1 MFASEERDERRDL
14 RNTLLAAG
22 LCAIGFGAL
31 VFASGP
37 VPVINVLNIPT
48 FENSV
53 LLLLAGLITLVG
65 LGALRAKWPV
75 RPVAWITLVAYTFVI
90 SLVVHYSGGPLTPMP
105 ALYLLVVVAA
115 SFLLGHLGATVIAVL
130 SALCY
135 AAILYL
141 EYTGVLR
148 MVLIWRLT
156 FDPHERGVLLIVNWL
171 AIAIPA
177 LLTSQLAGTL
187 AARLKWTNFH
197 LRQSEQQR
205 EDLTG
210 MLVHD
215 LRNPLSALM
224 AGLDILRLTL
234 AKELS
239 AEQMNVLDI
248 SRRSGYVLLGMVG
261 ELLDISKM
269 EAGKLA
275 LNIQPVDLNQLIT
288 EIVDAERALADSE
301 KVEFRL
307 ALSDE
312 VKQVPCDRQLVSRVI
327 LNLLSN
333 AIKYTPPDGAIT
345 VTTRKADSSIVVEVA
360 DTGSGIPRE
369 HQKRIFEKFG
379 QVDRP
384 GQERRGTGLGLPF
397 CRMAVEAHGGQI
409 WVESQVGQ
417 GSTFFFKLPLDT
429 PVTAPHGKG
438 K

>member
-1 MFASEERDERRDL
+1 MYAPEERDERRDL
-14 RNTLLAAG
+14 RNALVIAG

-37 VPVINVLNIPT
+37 VPRINVLNIPT
-48 FENSV
+48 FETSV
-53 LLLLAGLITLVG
+53 LVLLAGLITLIG
-65 LGALRAKWPV
+65 LGALRARWPM
-75 RPVAWITLVAYTFVI
+75 RPIAWITLVGYTFVI
-90 SLVVHYSGGPLTPMP
+90 SLTVHYSGGPLTPMP

-130 SALCY
+130 SAVCY
-135 AAILYL
+135 ATILYL

-148 MVLIWRLT
+148 MVLIWRVT
-156 FDPHERGVLLIVNWL
+156 FDPHERGILLIVNWL
-171 AIAIPA
+171 AVTIPA

-187 AARLKWTNFH
+187 AARLKWTNLY
-197 LRQSEQQR
+197 LRQSERQR
-205 EDLTG
+205 ENLTG

-234 AKELS
+234 ANELS
-239 AEQMNVLDI
+239 AEQMNLLDI

-275 LNIQPVDLNQLIT
+275 LNIQPVDLRQLIT
-288 EIVDAERALADSE
+288 ESVDAERALADAE
-301 KVEFRL
+301 KIEFRL

-312 VKQVPCDRQLVSRVI
+312 VKQVPCDRQLVSRVM

-333 AIKYTPPDGAIT
+333 AIKYTPSDGTIT
-345 VTTRKADSSIVVEVA
+345 VTTRKAGSSIVVEVA

-369 HQKRIFEKFG
+369 YQQLIFEKFG
-379 QVDRP
+379 QVDQP

-397 CRMAVEAHGGQI
+397 CKMAVDAHGGQI
-409 WVESQVGQ
+409 GIESQAGQ
-417 GSTFFFKLPLDT
+417 GSRFFFKLPLDI
-429 PVTAPHGKG
+429 PVTARKSSHE
-438 K
+438 